1 MGVVREIRVDG
12 GRGVELLDELL
23 VCVVPLSP
31 PGKATERP
39 DHDRERESQEQQ
51 SGREP

>member
-1 MGVVREIRVDG
+1 LFERFVQF
-12 GRGVELLDELL
+12 LDEPL

-31 PGKATERP
+31 AGEAAERP